1 MMILRNRVLW
11 NNEMNLA
18 IGLRTELDNEEFL
31 EVVEETHLEL
41 TGEKIDIKEWE
52 IDETDIFLKL
62 ELV

>member
-1 MMILRNRVLW
+1 MILRNKVLW

-18 IGLRTELDNEEFL
+18 IGLKTELDKEEFL

-41 TGEKIDIKEWE
+41 TGENIDLKECE

-62 ELV
+62 ELI